1 MEFSQFEPALNAEP
15 EIPEQ
20 PVIPA
25 DRDPAIPGQPERMVD
40 VQPLS
45 LPPRRE
51 PFWDYADL
59 LMVIGIGFAF
69 MVVFCFP
76 MVFLLKP
83 QGRAPTNLVAVAAAL
98 QTGLYL
104 AVYLSIKTVFIFRH
118 GVKSVFESLGWRSTT
133 FNLSLAGAGGVA
145 LAFVVSGIAALL
157 HTPQVESP
165 IEQFTKS
172 PGAIIFIA
180 ALAITAAPIFEE
192 LFFRGLLQPLLS
204 RSFGSAI
211 GILLT
216 AILFGALHLP
226 EYSKVWQYGVAIVI
240 VGLVLGYIRARSD
253 SLIPSTIMHGCFN
266 SVSVIALVL
275 SKYVKH

>member
-1 MEFSQFEPALNAEP
+1 MEFYQSEPALNSEP
-15 EIPEQ
+15 VIPEQ
-20 PVIPA
+20 PVI
-25 DRDPAIPGQPERMVD
+25 D

-45 LPPRRE
+45 ILQRRE
-51 PFWDYADL
+51 PFWDYVDL

-83 QGRAPTNLVAVAAAL
+83 EAGVPRNLVAIAAAL

-104 AVYLSIKTVFIFRH
+104 AVYLSIKAAFIFRH
-118 GVKSVFESLGWRSTT
+118 GVKSVFRSLGWRSTT
-133 FNLSLAGAGGVA
+133 FSLSLAAVGGVA

-204 RSFGSAI
+204 KSFGSAI

-226 EYSKVWQYGVAIVI
+226 EYSQVWQYGVAIII
-240 VGLVLGYIRARSD
+240 VGIVLGYVRARSG

-266 SVSVIALVL
+266 AVSVVALVL